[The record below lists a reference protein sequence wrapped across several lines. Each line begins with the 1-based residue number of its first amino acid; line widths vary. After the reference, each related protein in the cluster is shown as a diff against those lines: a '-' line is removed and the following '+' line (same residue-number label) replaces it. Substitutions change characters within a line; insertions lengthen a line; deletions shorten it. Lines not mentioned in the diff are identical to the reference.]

1 MITFLDLMM
10 SEIALAIERQYLS
23 DAKNLMAI
31 ETEKEKNESQSLRA
45 VSHDLRT
52 PLTGMI
58 ELALLLLKIKN
69 IYLKR
74 KRII

>member
-1 MITFLDLMM
+1 
-10 SEIALAIERQYLS
+10 
-23 DAKNLMAI
+23 MAI